1 MDFWRRK
8 SALWLQRAACAASV
22 ECDEVSGYS
31 RSLGVQWMMSGS
43 SSKSNFPNIRLLLSI
58 KKRTIAS
65 VTSLI
70 PAGILKD
77 LQHVEIFHGGLP
89 VTLPS
94 SVLQQIPQA
103 DR

>member
-22 ECDEVSGYS
+22 EGEEVSGYS

-58 KKRTIAS
+58 KKEDNSLSDLVNPSWNIKGFTACGDFPRRTS
-65 VTSLI
+65 CDSTVLC
-70 PAGILKD
+70 PA
-77 LQHVEIFHGGLP
+77 
-89 VTLPS
+89 
-94 SVLQQIPQA
+94 A
-103 DR
+103 DTAG